1 MRQWNRDDSIIKTLG
16 LLSWQLQS
24 FMKLEDRMKKKI
36 IENLPVLLG
45 FLIIAVLLIIPTG
58 YEGAVIYQDRER
70 ATAEVLEVDNSN
82 ILQIGVVSSGDQDCV
97 LEIKDGV
104 FKGEIVTG
112 YNMLTGS
119 LENDNVYK
127 VGDKVFVLV
136 SHKDGEIG
144 AVSMIDL
151 YRVDVEII
159 LVVIFAIFLILTA
172 GKTGIRAILSFG
184 ITILMIWKV
193 LVPMYLNGYNPILVG
208 ILITTFLTIVI
219 ISLVFGF
226 NRLMVS
232 ATTGS
237 LAGILVTLIMGMLF
251 TDVFQI
257 SGVVMTNSE
266 SLLYSGYG
274 SLNLT
279 QIFIASI
286 FIGASGAV
294 MDLAVDITSAV
305 NEVVEKKPDI
315 SAKEAIISGMNVGK
329 AAMGTMTTTLLLAYS
344 GGYVS
349 MLMVFMAQGTP
360 VDNILNYKY
369 VASEILDTI
378 VGSFGLVS
386 VAPLTAI
393 CAGVLLTK
401 KQAAVQLE
409 LLD

>member
-1 MRQWNRDDSIIKTLG
+1 
-16 LLSWQLQS
+16 
-24 FMKLEDRMKKKI
+24 MKLEDRMKKKI

-401 KQAAVQLE
+401 K
-409 LLD
+409 